1 MTTERRDPG
10 GVPAHIRK
18 LLRDQQAA
26 NEKLILVTI
35 HAHELKDEAERA
47 AHLAQEAS
55 KKAEVAKEIAQALA
69 ENLEKRARELVAT
82 AEFREQL
89 LAIVGHD
96 LRNPLQAIS
105 MSAYLLAEHGSL
117 NELDAKLVARI
128 RNSAQ
133 RMGRMIAQLVEFTR
147 ARLGGGLALDLKP
160 TDFREV
166 CRQVIEELEVGSR
179 AQVHSDA
186 RGELLGTWDADRLA
200 QVLSNIVGNAV
211 DHAAPGTTVLI
222 TASEDDTD
230 IFVEITNQGAP
241 IPTEV
246 LPIIFQPF
254 RGGRHGEHAKV
265 GHLGLGLFIAHQV
278 ILAHG
283 GEIAAR
289 SADGATTF
297 SIRLP
302 RHAELHHAP

>member
-10 GVPAHIRK
+10 GVPSHIRK

-35 HAHELKDEAERA
+35 HAHELKDEADRV

-105 MSAYLLAEHGSL
+105 MSAYLLAEHGAL
-117 NELDAKLVARI
+117 NEMDAKLVARI

-179 AQVHSDA
+179 AQVHSDV

-200 QVLSNIVGNAV
+200 QVLSNIVGNAI

-230 IFVEITNQGAP
+230 IFVAITNQGAP

-254 RGGRHGEHAKV
+254 RGGRHGEPSKG

-283 GEIAAR
+283 GEITVR